1 MGDVT
6 GRGGEFNKPMLVLQQ
21 RKFNECSFQSYTMAN
36 FVLNVFSPHLMFEL
50 FDLAHVDVVQLAEL
64 LLNERLHLLD
74 LAIELAGQVV
84 QLVLEEHVSRGMET
98 KVLHRNFSLFCS
110 TFLLLFCSSYLRL
123 SLWGACTARAQL
135 QRPCVSFLP
144 LSLPSCTHSTLIG
157 HSLHKFGFLKIF
169 LLFLRAWLDPS
180 TFVSEFY
187 NMKTPMPF
195 IFELDRT
202 ETDGGWNFRRTQRK
216 VTRWKVKVKAFP

>member
-1 MGDVT
+1 
-6 GRGGEFNKPMLVLQQ
+6 
-21 RKFNECSFQSYTMAN
+21 MAN

-157 HSLHKFGFLKIF
+157 QSLHKFGFLKICF
-169 LLFLRAWLDPS
+169 LSFCCFCEPGLILPALCLSS
-180 TFVSEFY
+180 T
-187 NMKTPMPF
+187 
-195 IFELDRT
+195 I
-202 ETDGGWNFRRTQRK
+202 
-216 VTRWKVKVKAFP
+216 